1 MKSAKIL
8 FKEKQAVLTLS
19 GKFDEKAVKEALK
32 KVNFGGGD
40 IVKQKK

>member
-8 FKEKQAVLTLS
+8 FKEQQAVLTLS

-32 KVNFGGGD
+32 KAKLGGGEL
-40 IVKQKK
+40 VKEKK